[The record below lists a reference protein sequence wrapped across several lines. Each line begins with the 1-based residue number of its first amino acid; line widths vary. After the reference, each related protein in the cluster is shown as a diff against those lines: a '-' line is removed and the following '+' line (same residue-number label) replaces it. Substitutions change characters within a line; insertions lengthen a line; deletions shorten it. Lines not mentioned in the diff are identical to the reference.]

1 MNESVEG
8 MSQGGIAWALTTRH
22 CHCSG
27 QGQAAS
33 GPSTLGLLPDDG
45 LQAGGGAPTRG
56 NIRAQAT
63 LESSGP
69 TPLAVLLF

>member
-1 MNESVEG
+1 MNEWGKG
-8 MSQGGIAWALTTRH
+8 MSQGGITWALTTGH

-33 GPSTLGLLPDDG
+33 GPSILGLLPDDG

-56 NIRAQAT
+56 DIRVQAT
-63 LESSGP
+63 LETQDP
-69 TPLAVLLF
+69 HH